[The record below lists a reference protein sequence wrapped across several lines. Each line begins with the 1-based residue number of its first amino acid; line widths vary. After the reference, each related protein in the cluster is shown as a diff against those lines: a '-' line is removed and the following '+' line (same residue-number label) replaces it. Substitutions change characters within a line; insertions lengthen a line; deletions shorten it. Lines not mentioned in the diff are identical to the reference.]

1 MKQIVIE
8 IEDEAY
14 EPFMGMMRLCPAIKV
29 VGTSMVV
36 ETRDVIDRCVALA
49 IKKLREDRVFKH
61 PGDYTYI
68 MRGANEG

>member
-14 EPFMGMMRLCPAIKV
+14 EPFMGMLHLCPAVKV

-36 ETRDVIDRCVALA
+36 ETRDVIGRCVALA
-49 IKKLREDRVFKH
+49 IKKL
-61 PGDYTYI
+61 
-68 MRGANEG
+68 